1 MSDLKTPYLNG
12 HMYEFDLCW
21 IVEQIKQAM
30 SQIQNLISTTTS
42 QGGDIAALQKK
53 YDDLAAAFA
62 KLETMLSSGDFP
74 DTALKEW
81 ASRNMPGLI
90 ADIVKYVFFGLSA
103 DGHFIAAIPT
113 AWDFI
118 QFDTV
123 VDINS
128 DFYGHLIL
136 RW

>member
-1 MSDLKTPYLNG
+1 M
-12 HMYEFDLCW
+12 
-21 IVEQIKQAM
+21 
-30 SQIQNLISTTTS
+30 IQNGNFS
-42 QGGDIAALQKK
+42 
-53 YDDLAAAFA
+53 
-62 KLETMLSSGDFP
+62 

-81 ASRNMPGLI
+81 ADKNVPGLI
-90 ADIVKYVFFGLSA
+90 TNIVKYVFFGLSA